1 MIRNRKLHLLAATFG
16 ALSACTL
23 DEDATRIDAQRGQ
36 ALFAANCAQCHGA
49 DAGGA
54 GPESL
59 GLGAPP
65 PSLRQL
71 SINNDG
77 IFPRDYV
84 MDTIGGLTFHNMRT
98 AAMPDFSTC
107 NLGPAVQIDRDGR
120 MVAIP
125 AGVVALTNYLET
137 LQD

>member
-1 MIRNRKLHLLAATFG
+1 MTPNRKFYFLVATFA
-16 ALSACTL
+16 ALSACTP
-23 DEDATRIDAQRGQ
+23 DEDAARIDAQRGQ
-36 ALFAANCAQCHGA
+36 ALFAANCAQCHGV

-71 SINNDG
+71 SINNSG

-98 AAMPDFSTC
+98 AAMPDFSAS
-107 NLGPAVQIDRDGR
+107 NLGPTVQIDRDGR
-120 MVAIP
+120 MIAMP
-125 AGVVALTNYLET
+125 AGLVALTNYLET
-137 LQD
+137 QQD